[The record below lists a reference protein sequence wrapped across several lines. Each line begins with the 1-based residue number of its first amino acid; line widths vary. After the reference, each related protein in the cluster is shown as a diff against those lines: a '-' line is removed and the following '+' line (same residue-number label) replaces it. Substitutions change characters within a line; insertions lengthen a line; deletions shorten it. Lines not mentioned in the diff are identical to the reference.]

1 MARRRPFKRTDRLN
15 RQIRDVLAV
24 ALLRGSREEL
34 LRSVIVTDVEVTRDL
49 SVARVFYY
57 TMGDVSAADVA
68 AALRRANGFLR
79 CRVGEQVRARQVP
92 ELRFVFD
99 ESIERARR
107 VEAILHDLELSPAE
121 AEVASADDEVASAD
135 DEVASADDEDDGAA
149 PEDAGGPD
157 QVSPPEDAGEPG

>member
-135 DEVASADDEDDGAA
+135 DEDDGAA

>member
-15 RQIRDVLAV
+15 RQIRDVLAL
-24 ALLRGSREEL
+24 ALLRGTREDL
-34 LRSVIVTDVEVTRDL
+34 LRSVIITDVEVTRDL

-57 TMGDVSAADVA
+57 TMGELPQPELD

-99 ESIERARR
+99 QSIERARR
-107 VEAILHDLELSPAE
+107 VETILHELDLPPEAPGDAGAAVEPPGTPDSPDPA
-121 AEVASADDEVASAD
+121 APVASADSPD
-135 DEVASADDEDDGAA
+135 DLG
-149 PEDAGGPD
+149 
-157 QVSPPEDAGEPG
+157 